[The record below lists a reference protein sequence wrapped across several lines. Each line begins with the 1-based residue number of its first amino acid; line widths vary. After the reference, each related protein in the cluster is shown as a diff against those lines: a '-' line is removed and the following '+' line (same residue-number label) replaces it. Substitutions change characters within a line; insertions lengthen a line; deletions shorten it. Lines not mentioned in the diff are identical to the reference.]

1 MPLKD
6 RIIKAIAIGPDGISA
21 GRLFMHLPDVCPSQL
36 RRMATMMKNNG
47 EIVLLDGRYR
57 LPPAYATM
65 RPNVDV
71 EPEFMP
77 PVSMAR
83 LMAGR

>member
-1 MPLKD
+1 MSLKD

-21 GRLFMHLPDVCPSQL
+21 GRLFMHLPDVWPSQIC
-36 RRMATMMKNNG
+36 RMATRMENSG
-47 EIVLLDGRYR
+47 EILLDGRYR
-57 LPPAYATM
+57 PPSSYPTM